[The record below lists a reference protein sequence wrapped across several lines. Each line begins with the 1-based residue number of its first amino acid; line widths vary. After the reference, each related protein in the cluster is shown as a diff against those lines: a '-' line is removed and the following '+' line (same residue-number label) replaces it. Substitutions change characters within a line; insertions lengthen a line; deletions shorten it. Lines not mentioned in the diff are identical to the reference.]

1 MGYTGNDLISSL
13 FLALSETYQGRLG
26 ISLLLLITYIALS

>member
-13 FLALSETYQGRLG
+13 FLALSETCQGRRD
-26 ISLLLLITYIALS
+26 ISLFLLITYIALS